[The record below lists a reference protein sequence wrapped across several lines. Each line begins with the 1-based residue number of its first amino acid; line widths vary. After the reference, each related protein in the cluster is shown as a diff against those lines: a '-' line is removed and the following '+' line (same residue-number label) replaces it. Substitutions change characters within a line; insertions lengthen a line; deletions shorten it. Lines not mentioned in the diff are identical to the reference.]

1 MSQSDLINYKKISN
15 VLLEMKKLDSVL
27 SSQDYIMFKQYTLE
41 SKITNQ
47 KPVLNQLVL
56 SGNSSIFGMEKNVSK
71 CSSINNFTL
80 CKKTN
85 GRNNRVLRTMNIPNL
100 VNQHPEKQII

>member
-41 SKITNQ
+41 SKITNP

-85 GRNNRVLRTMNIPNL
+85 GRNNRVLHTMNIPNP

>member
-1 MSQSDLINYKKISN
+1 
-15 VLLEMKKLDSVL
+15 
-27 SSQDYIMFKQYTLE
+27 
-41 SKITNQ
+41 
-47 KPVLNQLVL
+47 
-56 SGNSSIFGMEKNVSK
+56 MEKNVSK